1 MSKPVFDVVVFGAT
15 SFVGQILCSYLALR
29 YGNHAKSELSWA
41 AAGRSDSKLRA
52 LRDSLGPSASKL
64 TLIQADS
71 NDEAALRALC
81 AQARVV
87 VTTVGPYALYGET
100 LVKVCA
106 ETGTDYCDL
115 TGETPWIKRMIET
128 YEATA
133 KKSGARIVHCCGFD
147 SIPSDLGVWFLQQQ
161 AKQKFGKPCSQIKM
175 RVKAMR
181 GSASGG
187 TVASLM
193 NVVREAVSDPAL
205 RKMLANPYAL
215 CPPSYAQTVRQPS
228 VKGAVYDHDFDAWSA
243 PFVMAAINTRIV
255 FRSNALLAQAYGK
268 AFTYEEAML
277 TGRGLPGRMAAL
289 GLTAGLGGFTVA
301 AALPPS
307 RWFLQ
312 KFVVPAPGEGPSPQA
327 QEKGFYD
334 LRFLGTTDDGKQVRI
349 KVTGDR
355 DPGYGSTGKML
366 GQAAACLA
374 QDISKTR
381 KAGGFWTPASIFGD
395 KLIDRLQA
403 HAGLQFEVI

>member
-1 MSKPVFDVVVFGAT
+1 MSKPVFDVVVFGAS
-15 SFVGQILCSYLALR
+15 SFVGQILCAYMASRFGTSKDA
-29 YGNHAKSELSWA
+29 ELSWA
-41 AAGRSDSKLRA
+41 AAGRSESKLRS
-52 LRDSLGPSASKL
+52 LKESLGPAASKL

-71 NDEAALRALC
+71 NDEAALRVLC

-100 LVKVCA
+100 MVRVCA

-115 TGETPWIKRMIET
+115 TGETPWIKRMIDT

-133 KKSGARIVHCCGFD
+133 KKSGARLVHCCGFD

-161 AKQKFGKPCSQIKM
+161 ADKQFGKPCTSVKM

-181 GSASGG
+181 GGASGG

-193 NVVREAVSDPAL
+193 NVVREAVADPAL
-205 RKMLANPYAL
+205 RKMLANPYSI
-215 CPPSYAQTVRQPS
+215 CPPSYASKVRQPS
-228 VKGAVYDHDFDAWSA
+228 VRGAVYDHDFGAWSA

-268 AFTYEEAML
+268 EFTYEEAML
-277 TGRGLPGRMAAL
+277 TGAGLPGRLAAL

-301 AALPPS
+301 AAIPPS
-307 RWFLQ
+307 RWFLE
-312 KFVVPAPGEGPSPQA
+312 KFVVPAPGAGPSPQA

-334 LRFLGTTDDGKQVRI
+334 LRFLGKTDDGQSLRV

-355 DPGYGSTGKML
+355 DPGYGSTAKML

-374 QDISKTR
+374 LDIAKTR

-395 KLIDRLQA
+395 KLIKRLQSD
-403 HAGLQFEVI
+403 AGLKFELI